1 MNAKVKEAIAEL
13 EKLPADEQD
22 QVAEAILD
30 FAARDDRPQLTEA
43 QAEEVGRR
51 LSERAPRFLTLAEV
65 RAHLLRSRE

>member
-1 MNAKVKEAIAEL
+1 MNAKIKEAIAEL

-65 RAHLLRSRE
+65 RAHLLRTQE